1 MFFSKSP
8 KSVKPSL
15 HVVMHVPKT
24 GGASISHGLQ
34 KTFGTERVLRCEWF
48 DQLVKHSKEN
58 GLSGYSALICHI
70 AGRELPYLTD
80 DFNLN
85 LSTFLR
91 DPVVRVFSNY
101 CFWREVSPDVRLD
114 VGCTGQ
120 VPLVDLTL
128 DWKEDL
134 ARVLSRAP
142 EIWKYRELVDVST
155 WQFATS
161 MYERTGRSNSKALTE
176 AKKRLKSM
184 ALVGFQENLQ
194 EDYQRLVS
202 HIDETAVPS
211 PLGKINQTKKQGG
224 PVLDQE
230 IRALISTYNPLDMEL
245 YEWARSVFLK
255 RS

>member
-1 MFFSKSP
+1 VFFSKSLR
-8 KSVKPSL
+8 KVKPSL

-24 GGASISHGLQ
+24 GGASVSRGLQ
-34 KTFGTERVLRCEWF
+34 KTFGPARVLRCEWF

-58 GLSGYSALICHI
+58 GLAGYSAVVCHI
-70 AGRELPYLTD
+70 AGRELSYLAD
-80 DFNLN
+80 DFDLS

-91 DPVVRVFSNY
+91 DPVARVFSNY
-101 CFWREVSPDVRLD
+101 CFWREVSPDAILD
-114 VGCTGQ
+114 IGCTGQ
-120 VPLVDLTL
+120 VPLIDLTL

-134 ARVLSRAP
+134 ARVLARAP

-161 MYERTGRSNSKALTE
+161 MYERTGRSHSKALAE

-194 EDYQRLVS
+194 EDYQMLVS

-211 PLGKINQTKKQGG
+211 PLGQINQTKRQDGL
-224 PVLDQE
+224 VLDQE
-230 IRALISTYNPLDMEL
+230 VRALITTYNSLDIEL
-245 YEWARSVFLK
+245 YEWARSMFAK
-255 RS
+255 SN